1 MILGENKYIYI
12 YGYREKE
19 RDLCKMEMRSFFNVD
34 TDFNYLMSHI
44 AIEPSRSPFIQNRLE
59 ILYEGTNLDTIKQ
72 FAKGIALD
80 PNQTYKVVSLNTLD
94 FNTTKKIPHLK
105 RREVERDIALI
116 IDGEPDLKNPH
127 IEFGVVLIE
136 ETWYFGIIKKGE
148 AVWLK
153 HQTKPNNYSTALST
167 KMARA
172 IVNIA
177 IPFPHSIR
185 AIDPCCG
192 IGTVVIEALSMGIQ
206 MEGRDINHFVCK
218 GSRENIAYF
227 GLEGKITLGPIRD
240 ITEHYDVAIIDL
252 PYNLFTHAS
261 ERDQFDILQCARSI
275 ADTVLVVTVETIDHL
290 IKEAGFKIIDRCV
303 APKQNFSRQVLLC
316 H

>member
-1 MILGENKYIYI
+1 MNIKEKKYIYI
-12 YGYREKE
+12 FGYREEE
-19 RDLCKMEMRSFFNVD
+19 RDLCKMEMRSFFNAD
-34 TDFNYLMSHI
+34 TNLNYLMSNT

-59 ILYEGTNLDTIKQ
+59 IMYEDTDLDKIKQ
-72 FAKGIALD
+72 FAKSISLE
-80 PNQTYKVVSLNTLD
+80 PTQTYKVVCLNNLD
-94 FNTTKKIPHLK
+94 LNNTKKIPHIK
-105 RREVERDIALI
+105 RREIERDIALI
-116 IDGEPDLKNPH
+116 IDGQPDLKNPH
-127 IEFGVVLIE
+127 IEFGIIVIE

-153 HQTKPNNYSTALST
+153 HQTKPNSYSTALST

-192 IGTVVIEALSMGIQ
+192 IGTVVIEALSMGIHI
-206 MEGRDINHFVCK
+206 EGRDINHFVCK

-227 GLEGKITLGPIRD
+227 GLEGKITLGPICAV
-240 ITEHYDVAIIDL
+240 TEHYDVAIIDL

-261 ERDQFDILQCARSI
+261 EQEQFEILQCARSI
-275 ADTVLVVTVETIDHL
+275 ADKVLVVTVETIDHL
-290 IKEAGFKIIDRCV
+290 IKEARFEILDRCV
-303 APKQNFSRQVLLC
+303 ATKQNFSRQVLLC